1 MRERKTSGSLRRPSE
16 PYLFGLS
23 HMKGPMQTTRAPGV
37 AVLNVV
43 LAVLITVGTAQ
54 AHQAQMVP
62 GSAGTQS
69 PDGDS
74 GSTMSAVAVGNALNR
89 YLAGYA
95 DLSVRGPG
103 PALPNGLAGS
113 MLGASTSAGTP
124 VVIPADSLTAVVKQY
139 CVVCHNDVMLT
150 GNLTLSDFAVERAAD
165 MPEKAEKMI
174 VKLRAGMMPLPGAPR
189 PSPDTLLAL
198 VETLENLI
206 DEEAAKDP
214 NPGSRPFQRLNR
226 AEYAQSIHDLLDL
239 DIDAGDYLPL
249 DTKSANFD
257 NIADVQMLSATL
269 MDAYLRAASDIT
281 RLAIG
286 DPDAIPTSTTYT
298 NPGYTTQWD
307 RVEGAPRGTRGGVS
321 VVHNFPADGEYVFK
335 MAFEHTTTGG
345 FYGRVSS
352 NEQIEVSINGERV
365 ALLEVDRWMGVS
377 DPNGVNMETEPVF
390 VRSGPQRISAAFI
403 RQSEGPA
410 DDLMSPHEWSLAD
423 RQIGVSGYGVTALA
437 HLKDLVV
444 NGPHN
449 PTGVS
454 DTPSRR
460 KIFSCRPTSAG
471 EEPACAEEILSR
483 MGAKAYRRPLTE
495 VDLGALRTFYRD
507 GAERGGF
514 EEGIGMALQAML
526 ASPDFVFRFEEP
538 PEDFKEGESYR
549 ISDLALA
556 SRLSFFLWGTPPDAE
571 LVEVARQDELSGR
584 LEEQVHRMLA
594 DSRSEALGTRF
605 AAQWL
610 RLQDLENVHPDRLM
624 YPDFHQ
630 QLADAMQRETELF
643 FYSLVREDRSLFDL
657 FGADYT
663 YVNERLAK
671 HYGIPGVVGSRF
683 RRVELADDRRRGL
696 LGHGSVLTLTS
707 HANRTSPVLRGKW
720 VMEVLLGTPPPPPPP
735 GIPDLDQTQSSSG
748 GRMLTTRE
756 RMEMHRSNPACSSC
770 HKFMDPIGLAL
781 DNFDVTGKWRIR
793 ENGMPLDTQGE
804 LYDGTPVTSPK
815 DLRQALLE
823 RPIPLVRTFTENLMA
838 YALGRRVEYYDKPT
852 IRVIAREAA
861 DNDYRLSSFIMG
873 VVKSPAFQMS
883 RMEVVVEDGAGGS

>member
-1 MRERKTSGSLRRPSE
+1 
-16 PYLFGLS
+16 
-23 HMKGPMQTTRAPGV
+23 
-37 AVLNVV
+37 
-43 LAVLITVGTAQ
+43 
-54 AHQAQMVP
+54 
-62 GSAGTQS
+62 
-69 PDGDS
+69 
-74 GSTMSAVAVGNALNR
+74 
-89 YLAGYA
+89 
-95 DLSVRGPG
+95 
-103 PALPNGLAGS
+103 
-113 MLGASTSAGTP
+113 
-124 VVIPADSLTAVVKQY
+124 
-139 CVVCHNDVMLT
+139 
-150 GNLTLSDFAVERAAD
+150 
-165 MPEKAEKMI
+165 
-174 VKLRAGMMPLPGAPR
+174 
-189 PSPDTLLAL
+189 
-198 VETLENLI
+198 
-206 DEEAAKDP
+206 
-214 NPGSRPFQRLNR
+214 
-226 AEYAQSIHDLLDL
+226 
-239 DIDAGDYLPL
+239 
-249 DTKSANFD
+249 
-257 NIADVQMLSATL
+257 

-321 VVHNFPADGEYVFK
+321 VIHNFPADGEYVFK
-335 MAFEHTTTGG
+335 LAFEHTTTGG
-345 FYGRVSS
+345 FYGRVSRD
-352 NEQIEVSINGERV
+352 EQIEVSINGERM

-377 DPNGVNMETEPVF
+377 DPNGVNMETEPIF
-390 VRSGPQRISAAFI
+390 VRSGPQRVTAAFI
-403 RQSEGPA
+403 RQSEGPV

-454 DTPSRR
+454 ETPSRR
-460 KIFSCRPTSAG
+460 RIFTCRPTSPG
-471 EEPACAEEILSR
+471 EQTECAEDILIR
-483 MGAKAYRRPLTE
+483 LGTQAYRRPLTE
-495 VDLGALRTFYRD
+495 VDLVALRTFYEA
-507 GAERGGF
+507 GAEDGGF
-514 EEGIGMALQAML
+514 ESGIAFALQAML

-538 PEDFKEGESYR
+538 PEDYEPGESYR
-549 ISDLALA
+549 ISDLDLA
-556 SRLSFFLWGTPPDAE
+556 SRLSFFLWGTPPDQALLDAVSRGALSSE
-571 LVEVARQDELSGR
+571 EGLERQ
-584 LEEQVHRMLA
+584 VVRMLA
-594 DSRSEALGTRF
+594 DPRSEALGGRF

-610 RLQDLENVHPDRLM
+610 RLQDLEKVHPDRLM

-630 QLADAMQRETELF
+630 QLADAMQHETELF
-643 FYSLVREDRSLFDL
+643 FYSLVREDRSFFDL
-657 FGADYT
+657 FTADYT

-671 HYGIPGVVGSRF
+671 HYGIPGITGNHF
-683 RRVELADDRRRGL
+683 RRVELADERRRGL

-735 GIPDLDQTQSSSG
+735 GVPDLEQTEGSDG

-756 RMEMHRSNPACSSC
+756 RMEMHRSNPVCASC

-852 IRVIAREAA
+852 IRAIARDAA
-861 DNDYRLSSFIMG
+861 ENDYRLSSFIMG

-883 RMEVVVEDGAGGS
+883 RTHQVVEDGGG